1 MRRLNKAEIERSD
14 RGPSFAAVTP
24 EMLFSKDADGAL
36 AYRVR
41 TMNPRVYEQLKE
53 EWRYTIGELKRPD
66 SYYDR
71 A

>member
-14 RGPSFAAVTP
+14 RGPTFATVTP
-24 EMLFSKDADGAL
+24 EMLFSRDADGAL

-41 TMNPRVYEQLKE
+41 TMNPRKYEELKE
-53 EWRYTIGELKRPD
+53 QWRYTTGELRRPD
-66 SYYDR
+66 SYYN